1 MNKTLNINLAGIVF
15 HIDEDAFEIL
25 NNYLN
30 ALKNHFKNEEGAD
43 EILKDIEGRIA
54 ELFTERLDK
63 KEAISITDVKEVT
76 AIMGNPSQYDD
87 EIEENQT
94 HEKQNKEEDLRAG
107 KRNRIF
113 RDADDRMV
121 AGVCGGLAN
130 YFNIDPLWFR
140 IIFLI
145 VLFTGGGFLIY
156 IIFWIA
162 IPEAKTTAE
171 KLEMRGEKVNITNIE
186 KNIKDELGNLKE
198 KMDEFAS
205 QPKTI
210 EYGKKA
216 RTITQNITDFFISL
230 FSGVVKFIG
239 SCLGMLAVGIGVMFF
254 IIVYIILFS
263 KEGLHF
269 DFYHSPYLNLS
280 SIDNTLSY
288 GLLLFFGVPI
298 VAVILTGLRLL
309 FKTKIHSNYKKG
321 MLLLWVISWI
331 LIGSNF
337 VNNKYGTM
345 HFNVSHQFENINIE
359 QDTVFIYSQE
369 KERVKPFKRTKRG
382 YKIVSDSIPF
392 ENTNITLDIQRSK
405 SSDFILS
412 KNSSGYNF
420 QKKKDKNKK
429 WLKPLI
435 SIKVDTIQESEIT
448 KDKKNLSLEESINY
462 NYQITKDDLVLD
474 DFFTLEKE
482 SKWIVE
488 EVNLLLKVP
497 TGKTIYLDHSLNNII
512 DDIEDGM
519 WDEDMLGHYWKME
532 KNGLTCLSCQ

>member
-1 MNKTLNINLAGIVF
+1 MNKTLNIKLAGIVF

-107 KRNRIF
+107 KRKRIF

-162 IPEAKTTAE
+162 TPEAKTTAE

-198 KMDEFAS
+198 KMA
-205 QPKTI
+205 KTSNL
-210 EYGKKA
+210 YKG
-216 RTITQNITDFFISL
+216 RYNT
-230 FSGVVKFIG
+230 
-239 SCLGMLAVGIGVMFF
+239 GI
-254 IIVYIILFS
+254 
-263 KEGLHF
+263 
-269 DFYHSPYLNLS
+269 
-280 SIDNTLSY
+280 
-288 GLLLFFGVPI
+288 
-298 VAVILTGLRLL
+298 
-309 FKTKIHSNYKKG
+309 
-321 MLLLWVISWI
+321 
-331 LIGSNF
+331 
-337 VNNKYGTM
+337 
-345 HFNVSHQFENINIE
+345 
-359 QDTVFIYSQE
+359 
-369 KERVKPFKRTKRG
+369 
-382 YKIVSDSIPF
+382 
-392 ENTNITLDIQRSK
+392 
-405 SSDFILS
+405 
-412 KNSSGYNF
+412 
-420 QKKKDKNKK
+420 
-429 WLKPLI
+429 
-435 SIKVDTIQESEIT
+435 
-448 KDKKNLSLEESINY
+448 
-462 NYQITKDDLVLD
+462 
-474 DFFTLEKE
+474 
-482 SKWIVE
+482 
-488 EVNLLLKVP
+488 
-497 TGKTIYLDHSLNNII
+497 
-512 DDIEDGM
+512 
-519 WDEDMLGHYWKME
+519 
-532 KNGLTCLSCQ
+532 

>member
-1 MNKTLNINLAGIVF
+1 MNKTVNINLAGIVF

-63 KEAISITDVKEVT
+63 KEAISITDVNEVT

-87 EIEENQT
+87 EIEEDQT

-107 KRNRIF
+107 KRKRIF

-130 YFNIDPLWFR
+130 YFDIDPLWFR

-171 KLEMRGEKVNITNIE
+171 KLEMKGEKVNISNIE
-186 KNIKDELGNLKE
+186 KNIKDELGNLKG

-205 QPKTI
+205 HPKTK

-239 SCLGMLAVGIGVMFF
+239 SCLGMLAVGIGVLFF

-298 VAVILTGLRLL
+298 VAVIFTGLRLL

-331 LIGSNF
+331 LIGSSITD
-337 VNNKYGTM
+337 NKYGSIQI
-345 HFNVSHQFENINIE
+345 NSNNNIESINTE
-359 QDTVFIYSQE
+359 QDTVFIYLQE
-369 KERVKPFKRTKRG
+369 KERVRPFKRTKRG
-382 YKIVSDSIPF
+382 YKIVSDSLPF
-392 ENTNITLDIQRSK
+392 ENTNITLDIIESDTESFAINKKVSGYRFLKKSK
-405 SSDFILS
+405 NEKNWTKLLSATLDTLS
-412 KNSSGYNF
+412 KE
-420 QKKKDKNKK
+420 Q
-429 WLKPLI
+429 
-435 SIKVDTIQESEIT
+435 
-448 KDKKNLSLEESINY
+448 LSLKESFIHNHV
-462 NYQITKDDLVLD
+462 TTRDDIILD
-474 DFFTLEKE
+474 DFFVVKRE
-482 SKWIVE
+482 SRWNIKDM
-488 EVNLLLKVP
+488 NLVLKVP
-497 TGKTIYLDHSLNNII
+497 VGKTIYLDHSLNDLIY
-512 DDIEDGM
+512 DIKNQENM
-519 WDEDMLGHYWKME
+519 WDYDMLGHYWKME
-532 KNGLTCLSCQ
+532 KEGLTCISCR